1 MKLPFTLGIKFVFR
15 IILPGFILALGFLPI
30 LRTIVDLTDK
40 LIPLEYAFAIAI
52 LLLGWLLV
60 AFDMPI
66 YMVFE
71 GRRYWPEILRAFFN
85 RREKKRLR
93 GLEDT
98 IKNHKKDDHR
108 KYIEASVE
116 IRRFPLDSTG
126 HWEARLPTRL
136 GNLLTSYEEYS
147 KRIYGMWQGF
157 YWPRIWLTLDKD
169 LREEIDSQ
177 QALADSS
184 LYSVFALYSCGVLSL
199 IYAFLYLM
207 KLPVGG
213 YLPRPPYYWVLPLVS
228 FASGYFIY
236 RQSLHVH
243 AQFGETFKAVF
254 DHHGQKVMFPEI
266 VGAIASLT
274 DVSLRTAPV
283 EKQNQVVWSYLNNY
297 RVKCAGCDVTILGSE
312 LRQHKCSPN
321 SPTVVSVLPDT
332 ATAVQISTPVVDS
345 DSSRKE
351 K

>member
-40 LIPLEYAFAIAI
+40 LIPLEYAFVIAI

-60 AFDMPI
+60 VFDMPI
-66 YMVFE
+66 YMAFE
-71 GRRYWPEILRAFFN
+71 GRRYWPGFLRAFFKW
-85 RREKKRLR
+85 REKKRLG
-93 GLEDT
+93 GLEET
-98 IKNHKKDDHR
+98 IKHKEDDHR

-116 IRRFPLDSTG
+116 IRRFPLDDTG
-126 HWEARLPTRL
+126 HSEARLPTRL

-147 KRIYGMWQGF
+147 KLIYGMWQGF
-157 YWPRIWLTLDKD
+157 YWPRLWLTLDKD

-177 QALADSS
+177 QALADSA
-184 LYSVFALYSCGVLSL
+184 LYSVFALYACGVLSL
-199 IYAFLYLM
+199 VYAFLYLM
-207 KLPVGG
+207 GKPMGG

-254 DHHGQKVMFPEI
+254 DRHGLKVMFPEI
-266 VGAIASLT
+266 VGAIASTT
-274 DVSLRTAPV
+274 DVSLKTAPV
-283 EKQNQVVWSYLNNY
+283 WKQNQSVWFYLHNY
-297 RVKCAGCDVTILGSE
+297 RVKCVGCGTTITGSE
-312 LRQHKCSPN
+312 LRQHKCNSI
-321 SPTVVSVLPDT
+321 SPTAGTLSPASATPAHISLIPDGG
-332 ATAVQISTPVVDS
+332 S
-345 DSSRKE
+345 KE
-351 K
+351 E

>member
-30 LRTIVDLTDK
+30 LRTIVDLTDR

-52 LLLGWLLV
+52 LLLGWILV
-60 AFDMPI
+60 IFDMPI

-71 GRRYWPEILRAFFN
+71 GRRYWPQILRTFFN
-85 RREKKRLR
+85 GLEKKRLQW
-93 GLEDT
+93 LEAT
-98 IKNHKKDDHR
+98 IKKYKEVDHR

-116 IRRFPLDSTG
+116 IRRFPLDDTG
-126 HWEARLPTRL
+126 RWEARFPTRL

-147 KRIYGMWQGF
+147 KRIYGMWQAF

-177 QALADSS
+177 QALADSA
-184 LYSVFALYSCGVLSL
+184 LYSVFALYTCGFFSL
-199 IYAFLYLM
+199 VYAFLYL
-207 KLPVGG
+207 VGIPIAV
-213 YLPRPPYYWVLPLVS
+213 YLPRPPYHWVLPLVS

-254 DHHGQKVMFPEI
+254 DLHGHKVMFPEI
-266 VGAIASLT
+266 MEAIASL
-274 DVSLRTAPV
+274 SNSALKTAPV
-283 EKQNQVVWSYLNNY
+283 EKQNQAVWFYLNNY
-297 RVKCAGCDVTILGSE
+297 RVKCAGCGKTILGSE
-312 LRQHKCSPN
+312 LRNHKCSEN
-321 SPTVVSVLPDT
+321 SPTTEPLSLVSPTAAYILTAILNPD
-332 ATAVQISTPVVDS
+332 SGS
-345 DSSRKE
+345 KE
-351 K
+351 